1 MSRLNRMALVGAL
14 VFVSP
19 LAMAAVSDAEFQ
31 ALKDSLAALT
41 QKLEVMEQERAA
53 EKAKAA
59 QAPAPVP
66 APVAVAKPAPSA
78 WADRVALQGDFR
90 YRYDTIDPENAPDR
104 NRQRIRARA
113 AIIAKPVDNV
123 EVGFGLSTTENNNPT
138 SANQTLGNGGS
149 RKNLYFDLAYF
160 NWTAAEGLNL
170 LGGKFKNNLYRPGKN
185 SLIWDND
192 LNPEGFG
199 ASYLH
204 GPFFANILSAW
215 IESDSGDNTRSQAV
229 AVGGQA
235 GVMWPL
241 TDSVKLTAGAG
252 YVRLNT
258 EGKGVFYQPGATPRF
273 FGNSV
278 DANNRYLFD
287 YDEMEGFAELG
298 LKLFGQPA
306 LVFFDYVQ
314 NTDADAFDTGWS
326 AGATLGA
333 AKGKGSWEVG
343 YTYQDLEADAV
354 FGLWTD
360 DDFGG
365 GGADTRGHLIRGAYA
380 LSDRTNL
387 AMSYYLTQFG
397 KNAGNELDYNRLFLD
412 LNFRY

>member
-1 MSRLNRMALVGAL
+1 MFNRKVIAAAAGLALV
-14 VFVSP
+14 SP
-19 LAMAAVSDAEFQ
+19 MAMAAVSDADFQ
-31 ALKDSLAALT
+31 ALKDNIAALT
-41 QKLEVMEQERAA
+41 QKLTDMEQEMAA

-59 QAPAPVP
+59 QAPAVAAAP
-66 APVAVAKPAPSA
+66 AAVAAKPAPSD
-78 WADRVALQGDFR
+78 WADKVALQGDFR
-90 YRYDTIDPENAPDR
+90 YRYDYIDQEDSPSR
-104 NRQRIRARA
+104 NRQRLRARA
-113 AIIAKPVDNV
+113 AIIAKPVNNV
-123 EVGFGLSTTENNNPT
+123 EVGLGLSTTENNNPT
-138 SANQTLGNGGS
+138 SANQTLGNGDS

-160 NWTAAEGLNL
+160 NWTAAEGLNM

-199 ASYLH
+199 VSYAN
-204 GPFFANILSAW
+204 GPFFVNLLNAW
-215 IESDSGDNTRSQAV
+215 IESDTNSTQAFGL
-229 AVGGQA
+229 GGQA
-235 GVMWPL
+235 GVAWPL
-241 TDSVKLTAGAG
+241 TDTVKLTAGAG

-258 EGKGVFYQPGATPRF
+258 EGKGVFFQPGATPRF

-287 YDEMEGFAELG
+287 YDEVEGFAELG
-298 LKLFGQPA
+298 FKLFGQPA

-314 NTDADAFDTGWS
+314 NTDADTFDTGWS

-333 AKGKGSWEVG
+333 AKAKGSWEVG

-365 GGADTRGHLIRGAYA
+365 GGADTSGHLIRGAYA

-387 AMSYYLTQFG
+387 AFSYYLTQFG
-397 KNAGNELDYNRLFLD
+397 KNAGNELDYNRVFLD